1 MTTIFNTPFPEMVRA
16 LKADKHD
23 PNSPYEV
30 QASPADEFVEWFIQD
45 HQRVVRMVVWDDGTT
60 WYEVEDNSLDGALA
74 SLWVSKSGSIFR
86 YRFLSTTKSYM
97 RQVRS
102 QTPECDAEL
111 EACIRQ
117 LFGFSENDK
126 L

>member
-1 MTTIFNTPFPEMVRA
+1 MTTIFNAPFPEMVRA

-30 QASPADEFVEWFIQD
+30 QASPADEFVEWFVQD
-45 HQRVVRMVVWDDGTT
+45 GQQVARMVVWDDGTT
-60 WYEVEDNSLDGALA
+60 WYEAEDSSLDGALA
-74 SLWVSKSGSIFR
+74 SLYISKSEKIFH
-86 YRFLSTTKSYM
+86 YKFLSSTENYM

-102 QTPECDAEL
+102 QTPESDAEL
-111 EACIRQ
+111 EARIRR